1 MFFSLHSLLLKGLR
15 APVLERAAGVD
26 ADPDLFGVVEDDL
39 GDDGLRRLVAA
50 VPRVAAPA
58 EAPHLLAAEGNVQNT
73 VLFTG

>member
-1 MFFSLHSLLLKGLR
+1 MR
-15 APVLERAAGVD
+15 ATAGVD

-58 EAPHLLAAEGNVQNT
+58 EAPHLLAAEGSVQIT
-73 VLFTG
+73 FTELG